1 MDLAA
6 SSAAEVRR
14 NIFWINLLNI
24 GINIIPKV
32 LAATISKVCSKGVLV
47 AFAYIMDSS
56 KHFGV
61 WEIAVC
67 KLLAPKV

>member
-24 GINIIPKV
+24 GTNIIPKV

>member
-32 LAATISKVCSKGVLV
+32 LAVTISKVCSKGVLV

-67 KLLAPKV
+67 KVLVPNV